1 MLGDYSL
8 TLGKKTLIQ
17 LCNITKFITFKIFIL
32 VDVLDTLAI
41 MGNKTEFQKA
51 VKLVLGKT
59 FCLAISRIK
68 IFLKFNFTNIFP
80 DHVNFDKSNTVQI
93 FEANI
98 RVLGGLLSAHLLME
112 DFHGMITHFLFTFF

>member
-1 MLGDYSL
+1 
-8 TLGKKTLIQ
+8 
-17 LCNITKFITFKIFIL
+17 
-32 VDVLDTLAI
+32 

-59 FCLAISRIK
+59 LCLFKKRL
-68 IFLKFNFTNIFP
+68 LKFNFTKKFP

>member
-1 MLGDYSL
+1 
-8 TLGKKTLIQ
+8 
-17 LCNITKFITFKIFIL
+17 
-32 VDVLDTLAI
+32 

-59 FCLAISRIK
+59 LCLFKKHS
-68 IFLKFNFTNIFP
+68 IFLKNILLKFNFTKKFP